1 MKIICDNGI
10 YVQKKDIAFVINN
23 TENGDHLKLIN
34 INDENIYE
42 FELFSSPKD
51 IEFFSNLDFIVNY
64 DDIKNID
71 EDDVIKLIQK
81 ANLEKIK
88 MENTDSEKSNKNDI
102 LKQEYKIYSL
112 RDALWFKQ
120 KYLKFELPDNID
132 KKNKN
137 KKSKVIEYD
146 DNEKTEIK
154 SDKKVK
160 RLSRL
165 LTKREQKKIS

>member
-1 MKIICDNGI
+1 
-10 YVQKKDIAFVINN
+10 
-23 TENGDHLKLIN
+23 
-34 INDENIYE
+34 
-42 FELFSSPKD
+42 
-51 IEFFSNLDFIVNY
+51 
-64 DDIKNID
+64 
-71 EDDVIKLIQK
+71 
-81 ANLEKIK
+81 

-120 KYLKFELPDNID
+120 KYLKFELPDNIEYP
-132 KKNKN
+132 
-137 KKSKVIEYD
+137 IEYD

>member
-10 YVQKKDIAFVINN
+10 YVQKIDIAFVTNN
-23 TENGDHLKLIN
+23 TENIDHLKLIN

-51 IEFFSNLDFIVNY
+51 IDFFSNLDFIVNY

-112 RDALWFKQ
+112 RDALWF
-120 KYLKFELPDNID
+120 
-132 KKNKN
+132 
-137 KKSKVIEYD
+137 
-146 DNEKTEIK
+146 EKIEIK

>member
-10 YVQKKDIAFVINN
+10 YVQKIDIAFVVNN
-23 TENGDHLKLIN
+23 TENVDHLKLIN

-42 FELFSSPKD
+42 FELFSSLKD

-88 MENTDSEKSNKNDI
+88 MENTDYEKSNKNDKNV
-102 LKQEYKIYSL
+102 LL
-112 RDALWFKQ
+112 C
-120 KYLKFELPDNID
+120 KY
-132 KKNKN
+132 
-137 KKSKVIEYD
+137 
-146 DNEKTEIK
+146 
-154 SDKKVK
+154 
-160 RLSRL
+160 
-165 LTKREQKKIS
+165 

>member
-10 YVQKKDIAFVINN
+10 YVQKIDIAFVTNN
-23 TENGDHLKLIN
+23 TENIDHLKLIN

-42 FELFSSPKD
+42 F
-51 IEFFSNLDFIVNY
+51 EFFSNLDFIVNY

-88 MENTDSEKSNKNDI
+88 MENTDSEKSNKNNI

-120 KYLKFELPDNID
+120 KYLKFELPDNIEYP
-132 KKNKN
+132 
-137 KKSKVIEYD
+137 IEYD
-146 DNEKTEIK
+146 DNEKIEIK

>member
-10 YVQKKDIAFVINN
+10 YVQKNYIAFVINN
-23 TENGDHLKLIN
+23 TENIDYLKLIN

-42 FELFSSPKD
+42 FEFFSNPKD

-88 MENTDSEKSNKNDI
+88 MENTDSEKNNKNDI

-112 RDALWFKQ
+112 RDAL
-120 KYLKFELPDNID
+120 
-132 KKNKN
+132 
-137 KKSKVIEYD
+137 
-146 DNEKTEIK
+146 
-154 SDKKVK
+154 
-160 RLSRL
+160 
-165 LTKREQKKIS
+165 

>member
-1 MKIICDNGI
+1 MILYNSLKEGKNLKIICDNGI
-10 YVQKKDIAFVINN
+10 YVQKNDIAFVVNN
-23 TENGDHLKLIN
+23 TKNVDHLKLIN

-88 MENTDSEKSNKNDI
+88 MENTDSEKSNKNDKNV
-102 LKQEYKIYSL
+102 LLHKYRFYK
-112 RDALWFKQ
+112 RD
-120 KYLKFELPDNID
+120 
-132 KKNKN
+132 
-137 KKSKVIEYD
+137 KS
-146 DNEKTEIK
+146 
-154 SDKKVK
+154 
-160 RLSRL
+160 R
-165 LTKREQKKIS
+165 

>member
-1 MKIICDNGI
+1 
-10 YVQKKDIAFVINN
+10 
-23 TENGDHLKLIN
+23 
-34 INDENIYE
+34 
-42 FELFSSPKD
+42 
-51 IEFFSNLDFIVNY
+51 
-64 DDIKNID
+64 
-71 EDDVIKLIQK
+71 
-81 ANLEKIK
+81 

-120 KYLKFELPDNID
+120 KYLKFELPDNIEYP
-132 KKNKN
+132 
-137 KKSKVIEYD
+137 IEYD
-146 DNEKTEIK
+146 DNEKIEIK

>member
-10 YVQKKDIAFVINN
+10 YVQKIDIAFVTNN
-23 TENGDHLKLIN
+23 TENIDHLKLIN

-88 MENTDSEKSNKNDI
+88 MENTDYEKSNKDYI

-120 KYLKFELPDNID
+120 KYLKFELPDNIEYP
-132 KKNKN
+132 
-137 KKSKVIEYD
+137 IEYD
-146 DNEKTEIK
+146 DNEKIEIK